1 MKKIIKQNSGL
12 LQEVFIFI
20 ILCAL
25 VFGCTPKIEPTIKYK
40 TKTDTIY
47 QTKIET
53 VLKTKF
59 DTITIVDNDTCEL
72 YKMSFNSLLN
82 YYNEAQDII
91 SIQKDSMDYLHA
103 LNQVI
108 NLPKKVKKNSVITV
122 IQGNDNKSN
131 IDKSETNQK
140 AKDNSAIGQDNQLTK
155 TTKKNNWWWIF
166 LAGALSWFIVQ
177 NVLFKILKTY
187 FPIFKFL
194 P

>member
-1 MKKIIKQNSGL
+1 MKKISNNIQQLIAFIL
-12 LQEVFIFI
+12 LC
-20 ILCAL
+20 ILI
-25 VFGCTPKIEPTIKYK
+25 FGCTPKIEPTIEYK
-40 TKTDTIY
+40 AKVDTIY

-91 SIQKDSMDYLHA
+91 QVQKDSMDYLHA

-108 NLPKKVKKNSVITV
+108 NLPKKVKKNSTITV
-122 IQGNDNKSN
+122 IQGNNNKSN

-140 AKDNSAIGQDNQLTK
+140 AKDNSAIGQDNELTK
-155 TTKKNNWWWIF
+155 TTKKNNWIWIF
-166 LAGALSWFIVQ
+166 IAGAVSSQLIT
-177 NVLFKILKTY
+177 LLIKRIILT
-187 FPIFKFL
+187 
-194 P
+194 

>member
-12 LQEVFIFI
+12 LQDVFIFI

-25 VFGCTPKIEPTIKYK
+25 VFGCTPKTTPTIEYK
-40 TKTDTIY
+40 AKIDTIY

-59 DTITIVDNDTCEL
+59 DTITILQDDTCEL
-72 YKMSFNSLLN
+72 YKMSFNSLLG
-82 YYNEAQDII
+82 YYNDAQKII
-91 SIQKDSMDYLHA
+91 EIQKDSMDYLHS
-103 LNQVI
+103 LNQVV

-155 TTKKNNWWWIF
+155 TTKKNNWFWIF
-166 LAGALSWFIVQ
+166 LAGALAGQLLRIAFT
-177 NVLFKILKTY
+177 KIIL
-187 FPIFKFL
+187 
-194 P
+194 

>member
-1 MKKIIKQNSGL
+1 MKKISNNIQQLIAFIL
-12 LQEVFIFI
+12 LC
-20 ILCAL
+20 ILI
-25 VFGCTPKIEPTIKYK
+25 FGCTPKIKPTIEYK
-40 TKTDTIY
+40 TKVDTIY

-53 VLKTKF
+53 ILNQRF
-59 DTITIVDNDTCEL
+59 DTITIMQDDTCNL

-155 TTKKNNWWWIF
+155 TTKKNNWFWIF
-166 LAGALSWFIVQ
+166 LAGALAGQLLRIAFT
-177 NVLFKILKTY
+177 KIIL
-187 FPIFKFL
+187 
-194 P
+194 

>member
-1 MKKIIKQNSGL
+1 MKIISNNIQQRKA
-12 LQEVFIFI
+12 FIVLC
-20 ILCAL
+20 ILIC
-25 VFGCTPKIEPTIKYK
+25 GCTPKIEPTIEYK
-40 TKTDTIY
+40 TKVDTIY

-72 YKMSFNSLLN
+72 YKMSFNSLLG

-108 NLPKKVKKNSVITV
+108 NLPKKVKKNSTITV
-122 IQGNDNKSN
+122 IQGNNNKSN

-155 TTKKNNWWWIF
+155 TTKKNNWIWIF
-166 LAGALSWFIVQ
+166 LAGAVSGQLLVIA
-177 NVLFKILKTY
+177 FKKIML
-187 FPIFKFL
+187 
-194 P
+194 

>member
-1 MKKIIKQNSGL
+1 MKKISNNIQQLIAFIL
-12 LQEVFIFI
+12 LT
-20 ILCAL
+20 ILI
-25 VFGCTPKIEPTIKYK
+25 FGCTPKIEPTIKDK
-40 TKTDTIY
+40 TKIDTIY
-47 QTKIET
+47 QTKVET
-53 VLKTKF
+53 ILKTKF

-122 IQGNDNKSN
+122 IQGNDNKPI

-155 TTKKNNWWWIF
+155 TTKKNNWFWIF
-166 LAGALSWFIVQ
+166 LAGMLTTIIIDKIILRKVK
-177 NVLFKILKTY
+177 LF
-187 FPIFKFL
+187 F
-194 P
+194 

>member
-1 MKKIIKQNSGL
+1 MKISNNIQQL
-12 LQEVFIFI
+12 IVLV
-20 ILCAL
+20 ILTIL
-25 VFGCTPKIEPTIKYK
+25 IFGCTPKTTPTIEYK
-40 TKTDTIY
+40 AKIDTIY

-72 YKMSFNSLLN
+72 YKMSFNSLLG

-91 SIQKDSMDYLHA
+91 SIQKDSMDYLHS

-108 NLPKKVKKNSVITV
+108 NLPKKVKKNSTITI

-140 AKDNSAIGQDNQLTK
+140 AKDNSAIGQDNELTK
-155 TTKKNNWWWIF
+155 TTKKNNWIWIF
-166 LAGALSWFIVQ
+166 LAGALSGQLLRIAIK
-177 NVLFKILKTY
+177 N
-187 FPIFKFL
+187 IFKF
-194 P
+194 

>member
-47 QTKIET
+47 QTKVET
-53 VLKTKF
+53 
-59 DTITIVDNDTCEL
+59 I
-72 YKMSFNSLLN
+72 LN
-82 YYNEAQDII
+82 
-91 SIQKDSMDYLHA
+91 QKDSMDYLHA

-177 NVLFKILKTY
+177 NVLLRILKTY